1 MVHASEVVMS
11 IEVVMMM
18 MMMLGILIVVIHSIS
33 NLTVRSDK
41 GIMIMIV
48 V

>member
-18 MMMLGILIVVIHSIS
+18 MMPGVLILVIHSKS
-33 NLTVRSDK
+33 NLAIISDE

>member
-1 MVHASEVVMS
+1 MS
-11 IEVVMMM
+11 IEVVMMMMMM

-33 NLTVRSDK
+33 YLTVRSDK